1 MFNLRTVL
9 SIFLVTMMTSAF
21 SAPRPN
27 QVLIDIAREAITLAQ
42 TDNDLRT
49 KLTPLLGNDML
60 KPNPQPDILA
70 KVSHATLEQVRD
82 SLTPIHRRTL
92 IVKNLHDFFNPSS
105 ENDKLGTIYYADKL
119 DALSKT
125 TNKADNEAVQFEQA
139 HKGFCSTFAA
149 NANTSAIKLGLS
161 LKTAYESID
170 KDNPTKAAVKNIL
183 LGVQQNKLKSLYATT
198 RRIKNNS
205 N

>member
-1 MFNLRTVL
+1 
-9 SIFLVTMMTSAF
+9 MMTSAF

-27 QVLIDIAREAITLAQ
+27 QVFIDIAREAITLAQ
-42 TDNDLRT
+42 TDNDLRA

-60 KPNPQPDILA
+60 KPNPQPDALA

-82 SLTPIHRRTL
+82 SLTPVHRRTL
-92 IVKNLHDFFNPSS
+92 IVKNLHEFFNPSS
-105 ENDKLGTIYYADKL
+105 ENDKLGTLYYADKL

-125 TNKADNEAVQFEQA
+125 TNNTDAEAVQFEQA
-139 HKGFCSTFAA
+139 HKSFCSTFAA
-149 NANTSAIKLGLS
+149 NANTNALKLGLS
-161 LKTAYESID
+161 LKTAYEKID
-170 KDNPTKAAVKNIL
+170 KNNPTKAAVKGIL
-183 LGVQQNKLKSLYATT
+183 LTVEQNKLRSLLVVT

>member
-1 MFNLRTVL
+1 
-9 SIFLVTMMTSAF
+9 MMTSAF

-27 QVLIDIAREAITLAQ
+27 QVFIDIAREAITLAQ
-42 TDNDLRT
+42 TDNDLRA

-60 KPNPQPDILA
+60 KPNPQPDALA

-82 SLTPIHRRTL
+82 SLTPVHRRTL
-92 IVKNLHDFFNPSS
+92 IVKNLHEFFNPSS
-105 ENDKLGTIYYADKL
+105 ENDKLGTLYYADKL

-125 TNKADNEAVQFEQA
+125 TNNTDAEAVQFEQA
-139 HKGFCSTFAA
+139 HKSFCSTFAA
-149 NANTSAIKLGLS
+149 NANTNALKLGLS
-161 LKTAYESID
+161 LKTAYEKID
-170 KDNPTKAAVKNIL
+170 KNNPTKAAVKGIL
-183 LGVQQNKLKSLYATT
+183 LTVEQNKIRSLCATT

>member
-1 MFNLRTVL
+1 MFNPRTVL

-27 QVLIDIAREAITLAQ
+27 QVLIDIARESIELAQ
-42 TDNDLRT
+42 TDTELHA

-60 KPNPQPDILA
+60 KQKPNPDMLA
-70 KVSHATLEQVRD
+70 KISHATLEQVRD
-82 SLTPIHRRTL
+82 SLTPVHRRTL
-92 IVKNLHDFFNPSS
+92 IVKNLNEFFNLNS

-125 TNKADNEAVQFEQA
+125 TNNADNEAVQFEQA

-149 NANTSAIKLGLS
+149 NANTNALKLGLS
-161 LKTAYESID
+161 LKTAYEKID
-170 KDNPTKAAVKNIL
+170 KNNPTKAAVKGIL
-183 LGVQQNKLKSLYATT
+183 LTVEQNKLRSLYATT

>member
-9 SIFLVTMMTSAF
+9 SIFLLTIMTSAF

-27 QVLIDIAREAITLAQ
+27 QVLIDIARESIELAQ
-42 TDNDLRT
+42 TDNDLRA
-49 KLTPLLGNDML
+49 KLTLLLGNDML
-60 KPNPQPDILA
+60 KSNPQPDILA
-70 KVSHATLEQVRD
+70 KASHATLEQVRD
-82 SLTPIHRRTL
+82 SLTPVHRRTL

-105 ENDKLGTIYYADKL
+105 ENDKLGTVYYANKL
-119 DALSKT
+119 DELSKT
-125 TNKADNEAVQFEQA
+125 TNKDDNEAVQFEQA

-149 NANTSAIKLGLS
+149 NANTSAIKLGMC
-161 LKTAYESID
+161 LKTAYDKID
-170 KDNPTKAAVKNIL
+170 KNNPTKAAVKSEL
-183 LGVQQNKLKSLYATT
+183 LTVEQNKLRSLCAIT